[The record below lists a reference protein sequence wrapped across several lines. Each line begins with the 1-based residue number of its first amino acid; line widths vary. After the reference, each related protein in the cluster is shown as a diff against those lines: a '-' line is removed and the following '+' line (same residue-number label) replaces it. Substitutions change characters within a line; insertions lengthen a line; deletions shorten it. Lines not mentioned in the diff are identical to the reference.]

1 MPAVV
6 PAVEPAVEQIAP
18 GCEEQLAPLGEGA
31 RALPVREEG
40 GCVRAAGAHAA
51 TCAEEVAAAPW
62 GNCEFTD
69 DDSGWSSGGGFTL
82 KLPTARFAACT
93 DACCAASTCV
103 CCVSA
108 RLVTNETQLWKAR

>member
-6 PAVEPAVEQIAP
+6 PAVEPAV
-18 GCEEQLAPLGEGA
+18 EQLAPLGEGA
-31 RALPVREEG
+31 RALPVREKG

-51 TCAEEVAAAPW
+51 TCAEGVAAAPW
-62 GNCEFTD
+62 GNCEFTGNASSGAD
-69 DDSGWSSGGGFTL
+69 DDSGCSSGVGFTL